1 MSMSLY
7 FMTTNRM
14 FPSRFTRPVFLW
26 AVAAALTELLVTWL
40 VVHQRVP
47 RWLGLLPVLPYLIFF
62 AAMVRR
68 VLKMDEMQKRIY
80 LESASVA
87 FMLTLIITA
96 FFQRHRASRHRPP
109 TVGRSRRLHDAAV
122 GRFLRGLSPEIPMN
136 RRTSLIPRELVP
148 E

>member
-1 MSMSLY
+1 
-7 FMTTNRM
+7 MTTNRM

-40 VVHQRVP
+40 VIHQRVP

-80 LESASVA
+80 LESASIA

-96 FFQRHRASRHRPP
+96 FFSGIEQAGIGRPP
-109 TVGRSRRLHDAAV
+109 WDEVGAFMMLLWAVSYAVSARRY
-122 GRFLRGLSPEIPMN
+122 R
-136 RRTSLIPRELVP
+136 
-148 E
+148 